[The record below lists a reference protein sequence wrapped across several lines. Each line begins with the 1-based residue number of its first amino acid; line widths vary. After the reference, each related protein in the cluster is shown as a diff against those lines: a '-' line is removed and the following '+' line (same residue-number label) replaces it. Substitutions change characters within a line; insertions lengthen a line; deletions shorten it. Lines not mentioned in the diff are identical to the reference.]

1 MKRRA
6 IMISTTMV
14 RIRLPEEREGLA
26 RKVSLRTTVR
36 YAIL

>member
-1 MKRRA
+1 MT
-6 IMISTTMV
+6 STIMV
-14 RIRLPEEREGLA
+14 RIKLPEEREGPV